1 MTHCCGRLARS
12 EKKSKRV
19 AIALTVLV
27 SAILTRT
34 VAVGAEAPWP
44 VSRAELIG
52 EMNAKLLRVQ
62 SFVRERKLDGVL
74 LSRVENFSWLTA
86 GLADNHIVI
95 TSGDGAASLLVL
107 ADGRKFALASNSE
120 MARLLSEDLKGLGF
134 EPRAYPWHDDQRLRA
149 IEGVKAGATI
159 GSDSPLGNLPSV
171 ASEIAHL
178 RYRLLPT
185 EIRKYRWVGRE
196 TTAAVIAACWRVQ
209 PGMTEREMEA
219 IASDELMRRGLR
231 PTVLLMGVD
240 ERALSFRHPVPT
252 DARLHKYA
260 FINVC
265 ARRWGLVA
273 SVGRFVHF
281 GPVPDQLRHKFEVS
295 ARVSAA
301 MIVATKPGKPATAVL
316 DVARRAYAAEGFAG
330 EIEQHHQGGAI
341 GYLEREWVATPGSKE
356 IVQAPQAYAWNPI
369 VAGALSFATVIVDEH
384 GFEDITSSAGDWP
397 MITVQMGGRKIQLP
411 GILERSA
418 GLHMQ
423 RNADGRYGVAL
434 GERFAQAAPVRIE
447 FSDGAVVTTG
457 YRDEQGNATL
467 QYGGATFEV
476 RDSWTSNDDKVEL
489 HRTLRVKGAAPLG
502 FASAMLFEVRDGGW
516 QPFAPGIIYGS
527 SDHLTA
533 SAIGGRDSA
542 GEAMRIREDRMPAPV
557 FGLHSASD
565 GVELVVLHCAPSGV
579 TTREDGRETKAG
591 TLIDGRF
598 AVGALGMERVQGRV
612 SMGFWYPGSEGVVTY
627 SGDTY
632 PGGQLKQ
639 WRRRFHPV
647 LDGFS
652 TEWTVQ
658 FRTGYSSSF
667 REFYR
672 DTWRW
677 AWQTLQPRVNH
688 QDIEA
693 LRVAITDMLAE
704 RVEVSADGRRGISN
718 FMPAQGS
725 GRVDPNAVMGFTGK
739 NLEAAEFLLAESLR
753 STGERSARLRM
764 LGEAIIDSF
773 TRLKM
778 SPPEGEGFELK
789 SGKPVVAIRG
799 GDQVYLRSYGDD
811 MKALLRAVGREAK
824 AGRQHPRWL
833 AWAKQF
839 GDWLL
844 TQQQSRGGFP
854 RAWRVGSGVVADD
867 SPLSTYNAI
876 PFLALLGERTGDPRY
891 LEAALHAGEFAW
903 SSGQESGV
911 FVGGTIDNP
920 DVIDKEAG
928 TLSLEAYLALWERTH
943 DERWIERARAAADYA
958 ETWIYIWDVPMAAD
972 EDAATL
978 HWKPG
983 IPTTGLQ
990 LISSGHS
997 LVDEYMSFDVDEY
1010 ARLARL
1016 AGEAHYLDVARLL
1029 LHNTKSMVAL
1039 PGRVYDLNGPGWQQ
1053 EHWSLAPRRGFG
1065 LHRAWLPWVA
1075 TSQLNGII
1083 GLEEYD
1089 AALFRELSDVK

>member
-1 MTHCCGRLARS
+1 MRLATLLA
-12 EKKSKRV
+12 V
-19 AIALTVLV
+19 MW
-27 SAILTRT
+27 SASL
-34 VAVGAEAPWP
+34 AAAAAADSP
-44 VSRAELIG
+44 VPRDELIG
-52 EMNAKLLRVQ
+52 EMKQKLLRVQ
-62 SFVRERKLDGVL
+62 GFASTHQLDGVL

-95 TSGDGAASLLVL
+95 TSGDGAASLLVM
-107 ADGRKFALASNSE
+107 ADGRKFVLASNSE

-134 EPRAYPWHDDQRLRA
+134 EPREYHWHEDRRISILSTLSP
-149 IEGVKAGATI
+149 GARI
-159 GSDSPLGNLPSV
+159 GADSPLGGLPDLG
-171 ASEIAHL
+171 AEIARL

-185 EIRKYRWVGRE
+185 EIRKCRWVGRE
-196 TTAAVIAACWRVQ
+196 TTAAVIAACRRVQ

-219 IASDELMRRGLR
+219 ISSDELMRRGLR

-252 DARLHKYA
+252 DARLRQYA
-260 FINVC
+260 FVNVC

-301 MIVATKPGKPATAVL
+301 MIAATKPGTPAKAVL
-316 DVARRAYAAEGFAG
+316 EVARRAYAAEGFAG
-330 EIEQHHQGGAI
+330 EIELHHQGGAI
-341 GYLEREWVATPGSKE
+341 GYLEREWVATPESKE
-356 IVQAPQAYAWNPI
+356 TVQAPQAYAWNPI

-384 GFEDITSSAGDWP
+384 GFEDITSGVGDWP
-397 MITVQMGGRKIQLP
+397 MITVETGGRKFHLP

-418 GLHMQ
+418 GFRTQH
-423 RNADGRYGVAL
+423 NPDGSYGVAI
-434 GERFAQAAPVRIE
+434 GERFSQAAPVRIE
-447 FSDGAVVTTG
+447 FSDGAVVTAG
-457 YRDEQGNATL
+457 YRDERGNARIAHA
-467 QYGGATFEV
+467 GVVFEV
-476 RDSWTSNDDKVEL
+476 SDRWTSDGDTAEL
-489 HRTLRVKGAAPLG
+489 RRTLRVNGSAPLG
-502 FASAMLFEVRDGGW
+502 FASAILFEARDGGW
-516 QPFAPGIIYGS
+516 QPFAPGIIYGT
-527 SDHLTA
+527 SDHLTP
-533 SAIGGRDSA
+533 SAIGGRDST
-542 GEAMRIREDRMPAPV
+542 GEPMRIREDRMPAPV

-565 GVELVVLHCAPSGV
+565 GVELAVLHCSPSGV
-579 TTREDGRETKAG
+579 TTKEDGREVTAG
-591 TLIDGRF
+591 ALVDGSF
-598 AVGALGMERVQGRV
+598 GVGALGLEQAQNQVL
-612 SMGFWYPGSEGVVTY
+612 MGFWYPGSEGVVTY

-632 PGGQLKQ
+632 PGGQLKH

-647 LDGFS
+647 RDGFS

-658 FRTGYSSSF
+658 FRTGYSPSF

-677 AWQTLQPRVNH
+677 AWRTLQPRVNH

-704 RVEVSADGRRGISN
+704 RVEAGADGRSGISN
-718 FMPAQGS
+718 FMPAQGG
-725 GRVDPNAVMGFTGK
+725 GRIDPNAVMGFTGK

-753 STGERSARLRM
+753 STGERSVRLRR

-799 GDQVYLRSYGDD
+799 GDRVYLRSFGDD
-811 MKALLRAVGREAK
+811 MKALLRAVGRDAK
-824 AGRQHPRWL
+824 AGRQHPTWL
-833 AWAKQF
+833 VWAKQF

-844 TQQQSRGGFP
+844 AQQQSRGGFP
-854 RAWRVGSGVVADD
+854 RAWRAGTGVVADD

-876 PFLALLGERTGDPRY
+876 PFLTLLGDQTGDPRY
-891 LEAALHAGEFAW
+891 LDAAVRAGEFAW
-903 SSGQESGV
+903 SSGQDGGV

-928 TLSLEAYLALWERTH
+928 TLSLEAYLALWECTH
-943 DERWIERARAAADYA
+943 DERWIERARVAADYT
-958 ETWIYIWDVPMAAD
+958 ETWIYIWDVPMAVD

-983 IPTTGLQ
+983 VPTTGLQ

-1010 ARLARL
+1010 ARLGRL
-1016 AGEAHYLDVARLL
+1016 TGEAHYLDVARLL
-1029 LHNTKSMVAL
+1029 LHNTKSMVAV

-1083 GLEEYD
+1083 GLEEFD
-1089 AALFRELSDVK
+1089 AALFRELSNARQ